1 MNRFLIIDSRLAFY
15 QDLSSRIDIEDD
27 REIEAEVILFTNNDD
42 VQRKIAQGNFS
53 AILISDAI
61 MDSPDFN
68 IPQNIK
74 IIGYLER
81 KDSASDI
88 FAKNKVLNAGFFKRS
103 NEMLDYLESL
113 DIDEIATNTVSTD
126 SNSTT
131 NNTLNTENAYTETTA
146 NNAPYLEKMS
156 YSENNNNQNIN
167 TSNTFCTNCGQKIT
181 PGVKFC
187 SSCGS
192 PINAAKNN
200 TSDNNNVT
208 DMLRNATII
217 RDDDPKAVDKMVY
230 EDLLPKK
237 HKCKI
242 IAVYA
247 AKGGVGKT
255 TLATSLGVYLAMT
268 STDRRNTRVCIVDYN
283 IDFGDVRPTLGFS
296 QKGVDMMSW
305 AGDIDEKLLSGTPAE
320 NIFYSKEEIE
330 NNFLQ
335 KKVFNKM
342 VYGHNVEV
350 YGLIAPV
357 SHEDSMDISEEA
369 LPIMLSN
376 LRDNGDFD
384 YIICDTG
391 NNTRDSSFTALDL
404 ADHIFLVNTQ
414 DVTTVSC
421 NDSFLKTM
429 QSLDFDTSKISLIIN
444 NIVPAKET
452 GVSVKDIEETVPFPC
467 IARIRHNTSV
477 ILANNKGI
485 PIVFDAGTQF
495 TKEIANIVSVIT
507 DEDLTVQTKKKGL
520 FSFLKK

>member
-1 MNRFLIIDSRLAFY
+1 MNKFLIIDSRLAFY

-42 VQRKIAQGNFS
+42 VKRKIAQGNYN
-53 AILISDAI
+53 AVLISDAI
-61 MDSPDFN
+61 MDSPDFDV
-68 IPQNIK
+68 PQNVK

-81 KDSASDI
+81 KDSTSDVFSKNNI
-88 FAKNKVLNAGFFKRS
+88 FNAGFFKRS

-113 DIDEIATNTVSTD
+113 DVSEINVNTSATSSD
-126 SNSTT
+126 SL
-131 NNTLNTENAYTETTA
+131 NNTANTNVNNIYSEVSV

-156 YSENNNNQNIN
+156 YSENNNTVQPQA
-167 TSNTFCTNCGQKIT
+167 FCTHCGQKIT
-181 PGVKFC
+181 PGVRFC
-187 SSCGS
+187 SFCGT
-192 PINAAKNN
+192 PINSSAEN
-200 TSDNNNVT
+200 TTNTEKNVT
-208 DMLRNATII
+208 DQLRNATII
-217 RDDDPKAVDKMVY
+217 RDDDPKTVDKMVY
-230 EDLLPKK
+230 EDIMPKK

-242 IAVYA
+242 VAVYA

-255 TLATSLGVYLAMT
+255 TLATSIAVYLAMT

-305 AGDIDEKLLSGTPAE
+305 AGDIDEKLLNGTPAE
-320 NIFYSKEEIE
+320 SVYYSKEEIE

-342 VYGHNVEV
+342 VYGHNVEI

-357 SHEDSMDISEEA
+357 SHEDSMDISEES

-495 TKEIANIVSVIT
+495 TKEIANIVSIIT

-520 FSFLKK
+520 LSFFKK